1 MNRHVKLFASLLT
14 LVPASFLQAATETK
28 PAMPVIAI
36 QQVETDDSTTYA
48 MWIARNNEAIK
59 ARLGIDKYYHVYLG
73 QAAGEES
80 GAVFTV
86 AAADSFAALAK
97 NGQILM
103 EDPALVE
110 SRAHLDTVRE
120 LGTRTLLKAVRFD
133 GRNDVGWLFNTQAV
147 VTDEAGYL
155 KAVDQLR
162 ALFDSHDLKDAK
174 INVFRVV
181 AGRSTYTHLISIN
194 TPSSE
199 RLAAL
204 LDVMATES
212 WLAEWV
218 AASGKFRTVVHN
230 GTYREITR

>member
-14 LVPASFLQAATETK
+14 LVPAGFLQAATETK

-86 AAADSFAALAK
+86 AAADSFATLAK

-120 LGTRTLLKAVRFD
+120 LGKRTLLKAVRYE
-133 GRNDVGWLFNTQAV
+133 GRNTEGWLYNTQA
-147 VTDEAGYL
+147 TMSDEAGYL
-155 KAVDQLR
+155 KAIDQLR
-162 ALFDSHDLKDAK
+162 ALFDSHELKDAR
-174 INVFRVV
+174 INVYRVI
-181 AGRSTYTHLISIN
+181 AGRENYTHLISIN
-194 TPSSE
+194 LPSSE
-199 RLAAL
+199 RLAAF
-204 LDVMATES
+204 LDAVGAES
-212 WLAEWV
+212 WAAEWI
-218 AASGKFRTVVHN
+218 AASAKFRTVVRN